1 MLAIGLVSGPMSQSK
16 LTLAD
21 DRIIVSGKKNHSK
34 ECNKMKKKFH
44 RKVKKKCTTS
54 FGFFFI
60 CSEPKKKINIQQVNR
75 LSVSQD
81 GCPELENEIRIGDMK
96 PTRLE

>member
-1 MLAIGLVSGPMSQSK
+1 MYYVFWFLFYLANQ
-16 LTLAD
+16 
-21 DRIIVSGKKNHSK
+21 
-34 ECNKMKKKFH
+34 
-44 RKVKKKCTTS
+44 
-54 FGFFFI
+54 
-60 CSEPKKKINIQQVNR
+60 KKINIQQVNR

>member
-1 MLAIGLVSGPMSQSK
+1 MSQSM

-21 DRIIVSGKKNHSK
+21 DRIIVSGKKNHSR
-34 ECNKMKKKFH
+34 ECNKIKKKFH
-44 RKVKKKCTTS
+44 RKVKKNVLRLLVS
-54 FGFFFI
+54 FLFVANQ
-60 CSEPKKKINIQQVNR
+60 KKKINIQQVNR